1 MELGKTY
8 DPKAAEERWFQ
19 TWIDL
24 GYFKADPQREGIR
37 LCAELLQELATIPG
51 IAGAHIMA
59 PGNDAAIP
67 EVIAA
72 VRGRVR

>member
-1 MELGKTY
+1 V
-8 DPKAAEERWFQ
+8 
-19 TWIDL
+19 
-24 GYFKADPQREGIR
+24 R
-37 LCAELLQELATIPG
+37 LCADLSAELSTRPG